1 MFDNP
6 ILKNLMD
13 RFGHIEELDQL
24 QDVMRRDG
32 FGEFIDAMNDNPA
45 IMDSFLEE
53 HREEIEQSLRHY
65 KGSGTMSAQEP
76 VQGRPLGVNDA
87 FKFDPGSCLTDCDG
101 KCCKDRNYLMLS
113 YRDIFRLL
121 ASPAAGHL
129 NIYSTC
135 DLFDRK
141 PPIIEPFAAEEY
153 DLFLPYLRFLPVGAD
168 PDTRPEDAGNSI
180 CPFLYPIAD
189 VFAFHKLQLPENTS
203 CGAMGCMLMD
213 NKPMI
218 CRLSPVAQN
227 RGMITGRLSYE
238 YMEPTRNCPGC
249 ATDIEIPLASYIR
262 GVAPSS
268 EERERE
274 LFHEMVMAHHASCN
288 QGQDQQRFNSVLLEF
303 YNIDH
308 FLSLYGYTHM
318 QRTGYTQLM
327 EILIAAAEGDFA
339 LYDDFHQSL
348 IHQTHG
354 KIKASRLGRA
364 SEPDAAME
372 RDFFDKIMTTISG
385 FRYSVEP
392 FLIASKKMN
401 VYENF
406 FELENFYYHDW
417 QGQPFHGARGL
428 CQHLSMITHNYLSD
442 LTSGDRTFSDY
453 YDIYYA
459 TGVHESKFFSWP
471 YGNHICLI
479 VFEKGETGEGWIID
493 PSLKEVIR
501 CSKALNDNRN
511 IIDEKEVYT
520 TDSSH
525 RYLISATIG
534 SSIRSHLE
542 IKENSFTDYSASFDS
557 YLPLFIYKDE
567 SLVLAKFR
575 RKNDAVFVEYYE
587 HKASADFSRKGHV
600 ARKTTR
606 YQELYH
612 CNKTFSTV
620 DSLLANVSI
629 IDSSQVDQHQRL
641 ASTELEEDFMM
652 ILYYIELAVIET
664 YQEISDLTDR
674 IVANVLNELIS
685 RNEDRIYRVD
695 YLKEKEENAHR
706 TLLARM
712 NSFNLE
718 STCPKR
724 ILINAL
730 KQVLGS
736 VRGFI
741 KQGAATDAYL
751 KFIIGYFKK
760 MGK

>member
-6 ILKNLMD
+6 ILKMMMD
-13 RFGHIEELDQL
+13 RYGHIDDLDQL
-24 QDVMRRDG
+24 QDAMRSDG
-32 FGEFIDAMNDNPA
+32 FGEFIDAMNDNPE
-45 IMDSFLEE
+45 IIDSFLEE

-65 KGSGTMSAQEP
+65 TGSGTMAAQEP
-76 VQGRPLGVNDA
+76 VQGLPLGLNDA
-87 FKFDPGSCLTDCDG
+87 FKFNPESCLAECDG
-101 KCCKDRNYLMLS
+101 KCCKDRNYLMIS
-113 YRDIFRLL
+113 YPDIFKLL
-121 ASPAAGHL
+121 ASPAARHL
-129 NIYSTC
+129 NLYSTC

-141 PPIIEPFAAEEY
+141 PQIIELFAAEEY
-153 DLFLPYLRFLPVGAD
+153 DLFLPYLRFLPVGAE
-168 PDTRPEDAGNSI
+168 PDTRPEDAGSSI

-189 VFAFHKLQLPENTS
+189 VFAFHKLQVPENTNS
-203 CGAMGCMLMD
+203 NAMGCMLMG

-218 CRLSPVAQN
+218 CHLSPVGQH
-227 RGMITGRLSYE
+227 RGMITGKLSYE
-238 YMEPTRNCPGC
+238 YMEPTRHCPGC

-262 GVAPSS
+262 GMVPSS

-274 LFHEMVMAHHASCN
+274 LFHKMVLAHHASCT
-288 QGQDQQRFNSVLLEF
+288 QGLDQQEFNSVLREF

-308 FLSLYGYTHM
+308 FLSLYGYTHI
-318 QRTGYTQLM
+318 QRPGYTQLM

-348 IHQTHG
+348 IHRTHG
-354 KIKASRLGRA
+354 KIKANRFGRA
-364 SEPDAAME
+364 SEADAAME
-372 RDFFDKIMTTISG
+372 SDFFDKIMKTISG

-392 FLIASKKMN
+392 FLTASKKMN

-428 CQHLSMITHNYLSD
+428 CQHLSMITNNYISD
-442 LTSGDRTFSDY
+442 LNFGDRAFSDY

-479 VFEKGETGEGWIID
+479 VFEKGETVKGWIID
-493 PSLKEVIR
+493 PSLKEIIR
-501 CSKALNDNRN
+501 CFKALNDNRN

-557 YLPLFIYKDE
+557 FLPLFIYKDK

-575 RKNDAVFVEYYE
+575 RKNDAVSVEYYE
-587 HKASADFSRKGHV
+587 HKANADFSLKDQV
-600 ARKTTR
+600 ARNTAR
-606 YQELYH
+606 YQELY
-612 CNKTFSTV
+612 NYNNVFSTV

-629 IDSSQVDQHQRL
+629 IDSSEVDQHQRL

-652 ILYYIELAVIET
+652 ILYYIELAVTET
-664 YQEISDLTDR
+664 YQEICDLTDR

-685 RNEDRIYRVD
+685 RKEDRIYRVD
-695 YLKEKEENAHR
+695 YLKANEERAHR
-706 TLLARM
+706 KLLARM
-712 NSFNLE
+712 ISFDLE
-718 STCPKR
+718 SKCPKR

-741 KQGAATDAYL
+741 KQGAAIDAYL
-751 KFIIGYFKK
+751 EFIVGYFKK
-760 MGK
+760 M